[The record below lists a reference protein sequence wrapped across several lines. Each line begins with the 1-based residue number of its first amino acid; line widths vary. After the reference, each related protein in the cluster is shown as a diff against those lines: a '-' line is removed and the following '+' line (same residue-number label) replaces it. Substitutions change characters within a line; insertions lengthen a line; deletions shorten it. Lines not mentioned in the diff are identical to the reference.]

1 MANPTSLGA
10 DANTVLG
17 GNFAASAVQSSVIL
31 HPDREYS
38 FRHNGV
44 DILGADS
51 TETIFLG
58 LDDATITPDDSAEDN
73 KVPLADGVAVTIGPG
88 VRLLYFETASG
99 SPCFSAVVGPRLMM
113 GFEP

>member
-10 DANTVLG
+10 DTDTVLG
-17 GNFAASAVQSSVIL
+17 GNFAASATQSSVTL

-44 DILGADS
+44 DVNGDDS
-51 TETIFLG
+51 VETIFLG
-58 LDDATITPDDSAEDN
+58 LDDADISPDDSAEDH
-73 KVPLADGVAVTIGPG
+73 KVPLADGVAVTVGPG